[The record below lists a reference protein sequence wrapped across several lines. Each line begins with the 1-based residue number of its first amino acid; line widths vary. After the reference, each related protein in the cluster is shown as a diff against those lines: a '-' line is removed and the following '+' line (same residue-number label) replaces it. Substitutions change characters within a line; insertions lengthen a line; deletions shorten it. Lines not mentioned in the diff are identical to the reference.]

1 MLLLA
6 LCFIFVVIAATRPG
20 RGSLF
25 RGRYRRSKHPAPRAT
40 LKPLSQRAADPTAGL
55 RDPARP
61 F

>member
-6 LCFIFVVIAATRPG
+6 LAFIFIVIAVTRPG
-20 RGSLF
+20 RGRLF
-25 RGRYRRSKHPAPRAT
+25 RGRYRRNRQPTGYAPLRPIRT
-40 LKPLSQRAADPTAGL
+40 HRADPTAGL